1 VAEDHRDPL
10 AADTNPPRFHNV
22 KAHPAV
28 TVEMGAETF
37 AATAIITEGEDRDQ
51 LYAGICERM
60 PVFADYQQR
69 TERLIPVIELIRTG

>member
-1 VAEDHRDPL
+1 
-10 AADTNPPRFHNV
+10 
-22 KAHPAV
+22 
-28 TVEMGAETF
+28 MGAETF